1 MIDNIEK
8 KNLKEKIETFDAIEI
23 FVNEHKELVFEDIID
38 PVYIEMH
45 FERVV
50 NSSKDFDSVR
60 MFGYHGKKSRELIAE
75 VFVSKE

>member
-8 KNLKEKIETFDAIEI
+8 KNLKEKIEKFDAIEI
-23 FVNEHKELVFEDIID
+23 LVNDHKELVFEDIID

-50 NSSKDFDSVR
+50 NSAKDFDIVR
-60 MFGYHGKKSRELIAE
+60 MFGFHGKKSKELIVE
-75 VFVSKE
+75 VCVSK